1 MKPSLNCRNFELRI
15 HQLLDDRL
23 TLSGDPMLMNH
34 ASTCANCAQ
43 LVKQYEVLDSSLNCL
58 AKHQTQPLAKPQTQS
73 IRPAAVSQP
82 VSVGFADARPGLALG
97 VAIAAALLLLIGFS
111 FNDSADTQPQNV
123 NSFQVASSE
132 NMSSSVLSMATPALH
147 QANQATSDPP
157 ERFIRNLVFSPPPTT
172 FVELAQTTPAFVSSV
187 KLPSSNWDGFSG
199 QLVPVN
205 SYLQYST
212 EIPGVRI
219 FQTSVEITLDLLQ
232 RSLSNSGQSEQNLGF
247 FPDASWFAMA

>member
-34 ASTCANCAQ
+34 ASTCASCAQ

-58 AKHQTQPLAKPQTQS
+58 AKHLTQPLSKPQTQS
-73 IRPAAVSQP
+73 IHPAAASQP

-111 FNDSADTQPQNV
+111 FNDSADPQPQNV

-132 NMSSSVLSMATPALH
+132 NMSSPVLSMRSQSKLCRHGRRTRRQPSGFRETLSSMCLVH
-147 QANQATSDPP
+147 PKHPQGGTSRDSWQ
-157 ERFIRNLVFSPPPTT
+157 RWQQSL
-172 FVELAQTTPAFVSSV
+172 
-187 KLPSSNWDGFSG
+187 
-199 QLVPVN
+199 
-205 SYLQYST
+205 
-212 EIPGVRI
+212 
-219 FQTSVEITLDLLQ
+219 
-232 RSLSNSGQSEQNLGF
+232 RSLPWWCRYGQPVTTRSPKSSSRLLTHT
-247 FPDASWFAMA
+247 P